1 MIASVR
7 HLGRGRVWSGAGI
20 FSHARRV
27 LSWRLSHSQ
36 EGIEMDAETKQL
48 FVTLM
53 TEINEL
59 KERVTEAEL
68 RADASFV
75 ANTALMLMVS
85 VTAGALDNETKDRGK
100 RLFSILKNEFHESP
114 DDHTKEVNAA
124 VLLQAEEYVDQF
136 FARVN

>member
-1 MIASVR
+1 
-7 HLGRGRVWSGAGI
+7 
-20 FSHARRV
+20 
-27 LSWRLSHSQ
+27 
-36 EGIEMDAETKQL
+36 MDAETKQL

-85 VTAGALDNETKDRGK
+85 VTAGALDNETKDHGK